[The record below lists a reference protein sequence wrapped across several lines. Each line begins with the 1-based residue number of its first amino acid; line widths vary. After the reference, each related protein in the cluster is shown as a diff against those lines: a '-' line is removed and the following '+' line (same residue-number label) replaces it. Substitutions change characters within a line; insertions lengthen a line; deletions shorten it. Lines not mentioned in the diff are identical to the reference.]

1 MVWPCST
8 NAPVRKS
15 ELVQAEGTQKGR
27 RRSKITSV
35 EVGFLKTLIRFGLGL
50 LRLLLLSPTK

>member
-8 NAPVRKS
+8 NALVRKS
-15 ELVQAEGTQKGR
+15 ELVQVEGTQKGR
-27 RRSKITSV
+27 RRPKIISV
-35 EVGFLKTLIRFGLGL
+35 EVGFLKTLIRLVLGL